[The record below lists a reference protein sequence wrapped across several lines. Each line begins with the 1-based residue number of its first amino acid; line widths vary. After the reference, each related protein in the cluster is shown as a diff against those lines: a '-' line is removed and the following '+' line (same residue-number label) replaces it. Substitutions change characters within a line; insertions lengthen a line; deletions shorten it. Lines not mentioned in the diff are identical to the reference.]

1 MSMITDPE
9 QGAIFETLERDLPSL
24 ACRAA
29 VELDNLSLGRST
41 GLESVRKLS
50 LSLQESLP
58 EVADFAS
65 PSSLFDPTM
74 AIVVNG
80 AISDARQAEPIRQM
94 TKLLSETKTITDR
107 LDNLLQDPDEF
118 CRTSLDQV
126 KELRSFCLALSKRA
140 FGSKRPRQ
148 SRAPRHPFRR

>member
-1 MSMITDPE
+1 MSTITDPE
-9 QGAIFETLERDLPSL
+9 QNAISETLERDLPSL

-29 VELDNLSLGRST
+29 VELDNLGLGRSS

-50 LSLQESLP
+50 LSLKKSLP

-80 AISDARQAEPIRQM
+80 AISDTKQAEPIRQM
-94 TKLLSETKTITDR
+94 AELLGETKNITDR
-107 LDNLLQDPDEF
+107 LENLLQDPDEF

-140 FGSKRPRQ
+140 FGFKRPRQ
-148 SRAPRHPFRR
+148 SRTPQHPFRR